1 VTALTQEVQIA
12 VTVTPRRKKQKVNGM
27 RTTQRDIF
35 NFNVVVKKVKQSRYR
50 PGVAQMV
57 PGS

>member
-1 VTALTQEVQIA
+1 MKNSLVCANCCM
-12 VTVTPRRKKQKVNGM
+12 KKQKCVNIFTIRHQRNNFHI
-27 RTTQRDIF
+27 RTLHLDI
-35 NFNVVVKKVKQSRYR
+35 KVNQSRYR

>member
-1 VTALTQEVQIA
+1 MLEY
-12 VTVTPRRKKQKVNGM
+12 KKLKLN
-27 RTTQRDIF
+27 
-35 NFNVVVKKVKQSRYR
+35 QSRYR